1 MSTVKANA
9 FVDGA
14 GGNTAT
20 VNGVTVALSSQAQA
34 EAGTDN
40 TTQMTPLRV
49 AQAIATEAVGLGQTW
64 QTVTRTAGV
73 SYQNTTGKP
82 IQIAVKTGGSGSAVQ
97 VSVDN
102 VTWITVDA
110 NDAADYG
117 HSSAIIPPNYYYRV
131 TVSAPQIF
139 SELR

>member
-20 VNGVTVALSSQAQA
+20 VNGVTVALSSQVQA

-49 AQAIATEAVGLGQTW
+49 MQAIAVEAIGIGQTW
-64 QTVTRTAGV
+64 QNVTRTAGV
-73 SYQNTTGKP
+73 SYQNTTGRP
-82 IQIAVKTGGSGSAVQ
+82 IQISVKTGGSGSALQ
-97 VSVDN
+97 VSSDN
-102 VTWITVDA
+102 STWVTLDN

-117 HSSAIIPPNYYYRV
+117 HTTPVIPANYYYRV
-131 TVSAPQIF
+131 TVTAAQYF
-139 SELR
+139 VELR